1 MNNNNIILLM
11 ATTTLNESLIQQNN
25 SITYE
30 FCKDILIIAIPLIII
45 IGTILAITL
54 LL

>member
-1 MNNNNIILLM
+1 M
-11 ATTTLNESLIQQNN
+11 ATTTLNESLIQQND

-30 FCKDILIIAIPLIII
+30 FCKDLLNIAIPFIII